1 MSNASGSPRRQD
13 VGKAAQSAEPSTASS
28 QTSLLPTTLL
38 QTTLSRGPAMSIRAA
53 LCLIALFTSLG
64 LATISIAQDDA
75 ADEFGD
81 AAAAVDAAD
90 AGAGDAAADA
100 GAGGDAGGG
109 GGDAGGGGGTPDDQ
123 SLLMWIIESLG
134 VMYLLIFLALS
145 VTLVSLFVMNMLAA
159 RRETLCP
166 QELVEAFEEK
176 LNEKEFQE
184 AYDMARTDESVL
196 GQVLSAGL
204 AKLSRGYNKALEGM
218 QEVGE
223 EESMKLEHRLSYMA
237 LIGNLSPM
245 IGLFGTVQGMIASF
259 RVIATSPSAP
269 KPADLAKGISTAL
282 FTTLVGLAV
291 AIPAI
296 AAYNILRNRVA
307 RLLLEVGVTSENL
320 MSRFE
325 DFSPQEGE

>member
-1 MSNASGSPRRQD
+1 MTNVNGPLQLFGLPIRSSFFVQATVVAILALLCFAGP
-13 VGKAAQSAEPSTASS
+13 VGPLAAQ
-28 QTSLLPTTLL
+28 
-38 QTTLSRGPAMSIRAA
+38 
-53 LCLIALFTSLG
+53 
-64 LATISIAQDDA
+64 DA
-75 ADEFGD
+75 GVDDEFADVAGPD
-81 AAAAVDAAD
+81 DDDGGADQAA
-90 AGAGDAAADA
+90 
-100 GAGGDAGGG
+100 AGGDATA
-109 GGDAGGGGGTPDDQ
+109 GGDGGEATATGDD
-123 SLLMWIIESLG
+123 SLLDWVFESLG
-134 VMYLLIFLALS
+134 YSYTIIFLLLS

-159 RRETLCP
+159 RRDTLCP
-166 QELVEAFEEK
+166 QELIESFEEK
-176 LNEKEFQE
+176 LNEKQFQE

-204 AKLSRGYNKALEGM
+204 AKISRGYNKAIEGM

-259 RVIATSPSAP
+259 RVIATSPNTP
-269 KPADLAKGISTAL
+269 KPSELAEGISTAL

-307 RLLLEVGVTSENL
+307 RLLLEVGVQSENL

-325 DFSPQEGE
+325 DIQPGGGVQ

>member
-1 MSNASGSPRRQD
+1 MFDACGMLPSFASLPQLPFSLSPSRSLA
-13 VGKAAQSAEPSTASS
+13 VTMVLLAAMF
-28 QTSLLPTTLL
+28 TL
-38 QTTLSRGPAMSIRAA
+38 TPA
-53 LCLIALFTSLG
+53 F
-64 LATISIAQDDA
+64 AQDA
-75 ADEFGD
+75 ADEFGAPEED
-81 AAAAVDAAD
+81 VVEEVVEGPAAD
-90 AGAGDAAADA
+90 ADADA
-100 GAGGDAGGG
+100 DAGGG
-109 GGDAGGGGGTPDDQ
+109 SSSKADQ
-123 SLLMWIIESLG
+123 NLLSWTISSLG
-134 VMYLLIFLALS
+134 WGYLLVFLALS

-159 RRETLCP
+159 RRDTLCP
-166 QELVEAFEEK
+166 QELVDAFEER
-176 LNEKEFQE
+176 LNEKDFQG

-204 AKLSRGYNKALEGM
+204 AKLSRGYSKAIEGM

-259 RVIATSPSAP
+259 QVIALGGASP
-269 KPADLAKGISTAL
+269 KPAELAEGISTAL

-296 AAYNILRNRVA
+296 AAYNIIRNRVS

-325 DFSPQEGE
+325 DVQPQGAKN

>member
-1 MSNASGSPRRQD
+1 MFSPNGSR
-13 VGKAAQSAEPSTASS
+13 SS
-28 QTSLLPTTLL
+28 QSDRPTILEK
-38 QTTLSRGPAMSIRAA
+38 RNSISMRAA
-53 LCLIALFTSLG
+53 LCLFALVATLG
-64 LATISIAQDDA
+64 LATMSIAQDDLA
-75 ADEFGD
+75 EFEGD
-81 AAAAVDAAD
+81 AGAAAVDN
-90 AGAGDAAADA
+90 A
-100 GAGGDAGGG
+100 GAGGGADPGNQPAGDLGG
-109 GGDAGGGGGTPDDQ
+109 GGDSAAAAADQ
-123 SLLMWIIESLG
+123 TLLEWIIESLG
-134 VMYLLIFLALS
+134 WPYLLVFLALS

-166 QELVEAFEEK
+166 QELVESFEEK

-245 IGLFGTVQGMIASF
+245 IGLFGTVQGMISSF
-259 RVIATSPSAP
+259 RVIATSPSTP

-325 DFSPQEGE
+325 DFSPQEGEQ

>member
-1 MSNASGSPRRQD
+1 MSDATGSSRQLNLVSGP
-13 VGKAAQSAEPSTASS
+13 KLT
-28 QTSLLPTTLL
+28 
-38 QTTLSRGPAMSIRAA
+38 IRAA
-53 LCLIALFTSLG
+53 LFFIALLSTLG
-64 LATISIAQDDA
+64 LATMSIAQDDA
-75 ADEFGD
+75 ADEFGEAPVAAAPAD
-81 AAAAVDAAD
+81 AAP
-90 AGAGDAAADA
+90 AAA
-100 GAGGDAGGG
+100 AGGG
-109 GGDAGGGGGTPDDQ
+109 GGGGEAPEPEQ
-123 SLLMWIIESLG
+123 SLLEWTYNSLG
-134 VMYLLIFLALS
+134 LMYLLIFLALS
-145 VTLVSLFVMNMLAA
+145 VTLVSLIVMNILAA

-166 QELVEAFEEK
+166 QELVESFEEK

-184 AYDMARTDESVL
+184 AYDMARSDESVL

-245 IGLFGTVQGMIASF
+245 IGLFGTVQGMIESF

-269 KPADLAKGISTAL
+269 KPAELAEGISKAL
-282 FTTLVGLAV
+282 FTTLLGLFV

-296 AAYNILRNRVA
+296 AVYNILRNRVA

-325 DFSPQEGE
+325 DFAPQEGQQ

>member
-1 MSNASGSPRRQD
+1 MSDATGSSRQLNLVSGP
-13 VGKAAQSAEPSTASS
+13 KLT
-28 QTSLLPTTLL
+28 
-38 QTTLSRGPAMSIRAA
+38 IRAA
-53 LCLIALFTSLG
+53 LFFIALLSTLG
-64 LATISIAQDDA
+64 LATMSIAQDDA
-75 ADEFGD
+75 ADEFGEP
-81 AAAAVDAAD
+81 AAAAAPVDPAPA
-90 AGAGDAAADA
+90 
-100 GAGGDAGGG
+100 AGGDGGG
-109 GGDAGGGGGTPDDQ
+109 GGEAPEPEQ
-123 SLLMWIIESLG
+123 SLLEWTYNSLG
-134 VMYLLIFLALS
+134 LMYLLIFLALS
-145 VTLVSLFVMNMLAA
+145 VTLVSLIVMNILAA

-166 QELVEAFEEK
+166 QELVESFEEK

-184 AYDMARTDESVL
+184 AYDMARSDESVL

-245 IGLFGTVQGMIASF
+245 IGLFGTVQGMIESF

-269 KPADLAKGISTAL
+269 KPAELAEGISKAL
-282 FTTLVGLAV
+282 FTTLLGLFV

-296 AAYNILRNRVA
+296 AVYNILRNRVA

-325 DFSPQEGE
+325 DFAPQEGQQ

>member
-1 MSNASGSPRRQD
+1 MSNASGSPRRHDDGNTSPQ
-13 VGKAAQSAEPSTASS
+13 VALPESHPST
-28 QTSLLPTTLL
+28 TLRRPWVF
-38 QTTLSRGPAMSIRAA
+38 SMRSVMCAF
-53 LCLIALFTSLG
+53 ALFASIG
-64 LATISIAQDDA
+64 FASIAMAQDEAD
-75 ADEFGD
+75 DEFGAD
-81 AAAAVDAAD
+81 AVAAVENAA
-90 AGAGDAAADA
+90 
-100 GAGGDAGGG
+100 G
-109 GGDAGGGGGTPDDQ
+109 GGDAGGGDAGGGDGGDGGDGGGGDGPKKEE
-123 SLLMWIIESLG
+123 SLLMWIINSLG
-134 VMYLLIFLALS
+134 WMYMLIFLALS
-145 VTLVSLFVMNMLAA
+145 VTLVSLFVMNVLAA

-166 QELVEAFEEK
+166 QELVESFEEK

-184 AYDMARTDESVL
+184 AYDMARADESVL

-259 RVIATSPSAP
+259 RVIATSPSSP
-269 KPADLAKGISTAL
+269 KPAELAEGISTAL
-282 FTTLVGLAV
+282 FTTLIGLAI

-296 AAYNILRNRVA
+296 AAYNILRNRVS

-325 DFSPQEGE
+325 DFSPQEGQ

>member
-1 MSNASGSPRRQD
+1 MSEACCTPLLRFRFPGS
-13 VGKAAQSAEPSTASS
+13 SFT
-28 QTSLLPTTLL
+28 
-38 QTTLSRGPAMSIRAA
+38 RAA
-53 LCLIALFTSLG
+53 IFILAMTAFWTCATTSV
-64 LATISIAQDDA
+64 AQDEA
-75 ADEFGD
+75 ADEFGGEAP
-81 AAAAVDAAD
+81 AAAPAD
-90 AGAGDAAADA
+90 QPAAAP
-100 GAGGDAGGG
+100 AGGG
-109 GGDAGGGGGTPDDQ
+109 GGGGATPAPAPAGKQ
-123 SLLMWIIESLG
+123 NLLSWVIESLG
-134 VMYLLIFLALS
+134 WIYLVIFLALS

-159 RRETLCP
+159 RRDTLCP
-166 QELVEAFEEK
+166 QELIDSFEEK
-176 LNEKEFQE
+176 LNEKEFQA

-245 IGLFGTVQGMIASF
+245 IGLFGTVHGMIDSF
-259 RVIATSPSAP
+259 QVIAIGGSTP
-269 KPADLAKGISTAL
+269 KPADLAAGISTAL
-282 FTTLVGLAV
+282 FTTLVGLAI

-296 AAYNILRNRVA
+296 AAYNVIRNRVS

-325 DFSPQEGE
+325 DFKPQTEGK

>member
-1 MSNASGSPRRQD
+1 MFDACG
-13 VGKAAQSAEPSTASS
+13 
-28 QTSLLPTTLL
+28 LLPSFASLPQL
-38 QTTLSRGPAMSIRAA
+38 PCSLSLSRSMTMTVVLLAAMFTFTPA
-53 LCLIALFTSLG
+53 F
-64 LATISIAQDDA
+64 AQDA
-75 ADEFGD
+75 ADEFG
-81 AAAAVDAAD
+81 AAEEDVVEVVDEPAAPAAGNAD
-90 AGAGDAAADA
+90 AGNA
-100 GAGGDAGGG
+100 DAGGG
-109 GGDAGGGGGTPDDQ
+109 GGSKADQ
-123 SLLMWIIESLG
+123 NLLSWTISSLG
-134 VMYLLIFLALS
+134 WGYLLIFLALS

-159 RRETLCP
+159 RRDTLCP
-166 QELVEAFEEK
+166 QELVDAFEER
-176 LNEKEFQE
+176 LNEKDFQG

-204 AKLSRGYNKALEGM
+204 AKLSRGYSKAIEGM

-259 RVIATSPSAP
+259 QVIALGGASP
-269 KPADLAKGISTAL
+269 KPAELAEGISTAL

-296 AAYNILRNRVA
+296 AAYNILRNRVS

-325 DFSPQEGE
+325 DVQPQGAKN

>member
-1 MSNASGSPRRQD
+1 MFDACGLL
-13 VGKAAQSAEPSTASS
+13 SS
-28 QTSLLPTTLL
+28 FAFVPQLPCSHS
-38 QTTLSRGPAMSIRAA
+38 LSRSLPIMVIMLAAMFTFTPA
-53 LCLIALFTSLG
+53 F
-64 LATISIAQDDA
+64 AQDA
-75 ADEFGD
+75 ADEFGGAED
-81 AAAAVDAAD
+81 DVVEVVEEAAAPAAD
-90 AGAGDAAADA
+90 EADGA
-100 GAGGDAGGG
+100 DAGGG
-109 GGDAGGGGGTPDDQ
+109 GSSKADQ
-123 SLLMWIIESLG
+123 NLLSWTISSLG
-134 VMYLLIFLALS
+134 WGYLLVFLALS

-159 RRETLCP
+159 RRDTLCP
-166 QELVEAFEEK
+166 QELVDAFEER
-176 LNEKEFQE
+176 LNEKDFQG

-204 AKLSRGYNKALEGM
+204 AKLSRGYGKAIEGM

-259 RVIATSPSAP
+259 QVIALGGASP
-269 KPADLAKGISTAL
+269 KPAELAEGISTAL

-296 AAYNILRNRVA
+296 AAYNIIRNRVS

-325 DFSPQEGE
+325 DVQPQGAKG

>member
-1 MSNASGSPRRQD
+1 MSVSCGSLTGMSSLLRSI
-13 VGKAAQSAEPSTASS
+13 VFMVVFISSSSLAITAS
-28 QTSLLPTTLL
+28 
-38 QTTLSRGPAMSIRAA
+38 
-53 LCLIALFTSLG
+53 
-64 LATISIAQDDA
+64 AQDDA
-75 ADEFGD
+75 AAEFGD
-81 AAAAVDAAD
+81 AAGEFAEDVAAEPEQPAAD
-90 AGAGDAAADA
+90 
-100 GAGGDAGGG
+100 GGDENDGAAPVPKGS
-109 GGDAGGGGGTPDDQ
+109 Q
-123 SLLMWIIESLG
+123 NLLKWTYDSLG
-134 VMYLLIFLALS
+134 LGYVLIFLALS
-145 VTLVSLFVMNMLAA
+145 ITLVSLFVMNMLAA
-159 RRETLCP
+159 RRDTLCP
-166 QELVEAFEEK
+166 QELVDNFEAR
-176 LNEKEFQE
+176 LNEKDFQG

-245 IGLFGTVQGMIASF
+245 IGLFGTVQGMISSF
-259 RVIATSPSAP
+259 QVIALGGSTP
-269 KPADLAKGISTAL
+269 KPSDLAAGISTAL

-296 AAYNILRNRVA
+296 AAYNILRNRVS

-325 DFSPQEGE
+325 DVQPQAVKK

>member
-1 MSNASGSPRRQD
+1 MSDACCSPLRRVTPSACLRAMTVALALSASL
-13 VGKAAQSAEPSTASS
+13 
-28 QTSLLPTTLL
+28 SLVTT
-38 QTTLSRGPAMSIRAA
+38 
-53 LCLIALFTSLG
+53 
-64 LATISIAQDDA
+64 SIAQDDA
-75 ADEFGD
+75 AAEFGEAP
-81 AAAAVDAAD
+81 AAAAPAAEP
-90 AGAGDAAADA
+90 APAA
-100 GAGGDAGGG
+100 AGGG
-109 GGDAGGGGGTPDDQ
+109 AAPAPQGSQ
-123 SLLMWIIESLG
+123 NLLSWVIESLG
-134 VMYLLIFLALS
+134 WGYLFVFLALS
-145 VTLVSLFVMNMLAA
+145 VTLVSLFVMNILAA
-159 RRETLCP
+159 RRDTLCP
-166 QELVEAFEEK
+166 QELIDSFEEK
-176 LNEKEFQE
+176 LNAKDFQG

-245 IGLFGTVQGMIASF
+245 IGLFGTVQGMISSF
-259 RVIATSPSAP
+259 QVIAIGGSTP
-269 KPADLAKGISTAL
+269 KPADLAAGISTAL

-296 AAYNILRNRVA
+296 AAYNILRNRVS

-325 DFSPQEGE
+325 DFKPQTEGN

>member
-1 MSNASGSPRRQD
+1 MTDRSGLPLR
-13 VGKAAQSAEPSTASS
+13 V
-28 QTSLLPTTLL
+28 SLLFLVAL
-38 QTTLSRGPAMSIRAA
+38 VTLS
-53 LCLIALFTSLG
+53 
-64 LATISIAQDDA
+64 LATFSTAQDDA
-75 ADEFGD
+75 ADEFGAAEEP
-81 AAAAVDAAD
+81 AAAAPAQPAAD
-90 AGAGDAAADA
+90 AGGA
-100 GAGGDAGGG
+100 AGGDAGG
-109 GGDAGGGGGTPDDQ
+109 AGGNATADEDQ
-123 SLLMWIIESLG
+123 NLLSWTIESLG
-134 VMYLLIFLALS
+134 WTYLGVFLALS

-159 RRETLCP
+159 RRDTLCP
-166 QELVEAFEEK
+166 QELVDSFEEK

-204 AKLSRGYNKALEGM
+204 AKLSRGYNKAIEGM

-259 RVIATSPSAP
+259 RVIATSPSTP
-269 KPADLAKGISTAL
+269 KPSDLAAGISTAL
-282 FTTLVGLAV
+282 FTTLVGLAI

-296 AAYNILRNRVA
+296 AAYNILRNRVS

-325 DFSPQEGE
+325 DFTPGQGGAQG